1 MASSPSIIAFV
12 VNTQWCASP
21 RLAAI
26 VREQRKASQHTS
38 WHNVE
43 KISNWEKTDIQMSV
57 WECFTGDERRVR
69 SSFYRFFFCSV
80 LYVPAKMSCKLWLNV
95 WTCRSFT
102 CPFTLRNLDR
112 NPTAALISGF
122 IVPLAQR
129 VCIEKATALR
139 KRCVVPPSSFV
150 CCLSE
155 RLAPL
160 LLCLMALVLSFS
172 WHLLVEV
179 AGCCLAGEKPVGY
192 NENTSFLL

>member
-1 MASSPSIIAFV
+1 MSWPSLPPLSPLSGTRSA
-12 VNTQWCASP
+12 

-26 VREQRKASQHTS
+26 VKRTKKGFSAQERTS
-38 WHNVE
+38 RRTHSKRGE
-43 KISNWEKTDIQMSV
+43 AYISNN
-57 WECFTGDERRVR
+57 CGTGCLTSRFLYMYIYTFF
-69 SSFYRFFFCSV
+69 SSPSRFV

-139 KRCVVPPSSFV
+139 KRCCSPPPPRMFVVYPSVRPHF
-150 CCLSE
+150 CC
-155 RLAPL
+155 A
-160 LLCLMALVLSFS
+160 
-172 WHLLVEV
+172 
-179 AGCCLAGEKPVGY
+179 
-192 NENTSFLL
+192 